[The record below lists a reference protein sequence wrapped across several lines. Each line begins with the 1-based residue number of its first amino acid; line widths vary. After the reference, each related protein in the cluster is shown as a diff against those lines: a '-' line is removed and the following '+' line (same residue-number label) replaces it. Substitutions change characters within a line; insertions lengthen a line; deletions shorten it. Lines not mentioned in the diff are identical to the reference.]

1 MNDLFEWNS
10 GLKRQPTFILQVR
23 FGFSVAVN
31 VVIVVV
37 GGIVVIVVV
46 VVNVVI
52 VVVVGIG
59 VVQLETDRA
68 RAERC
73 TTKTG
78 GTWLEWPIVVSVF
91 ARKGDMDE
99 NWKLE

>member
-37 GGIVVIVVV
+37 GGI
-46 VVNVVI
+46 
-52 VVVVGIG
+52 G

-68 RAERC
+68 RAEKC

-91 ARKGDMDE
+91 V
-99 NWKLE
+99 WKLFISKAFTKDRKQVDLV